1 MPTVYELAASQR
13 QCYPARVAR
22 LDDQW
27 YEEWKAQMEASGGNI
42 IVALGLR
49 PIEESAERV
58 VMEMPIGPNVIQGTG
73 VFAAGALI
81 QLADVAATI
90 ACSRALD
97 PTGERRD
104 LPFPLSVQI
113 SSNLLRNTDRGK
125 AITTS
130 RVVHKGRSMMVVSS
144 EVRDDR
150 DRLLAT
156 VTSTHLVNYGQ
167 PANSDE
173 RARKEI

>member
-1 MPTVYELAASQR
+1 MPEF
-13 QCYPARVAR
+13 
-22 LDDQW
+22 DDEW
-27 YEEWKAQMEASGGNI
+27 YEGWKRRMEESGGNI
-42 IVALGLR
+42 ILALGLR
-49 PIEESAERV
+49 PVEQSAERV

-81 QLADVAATI
+81 QLADVAATM
-90 ACSRALD
+90 ACSRAMD

-113 SSNLLRNTDRGK
+113 SSNLLRNTNTGK

-130 RVVHKGRSMMVVSS
+130 RVVHKGRSMMVVNS

-150 DRLLAT
+150 DRLLAV
-156 VTSTHLVNYGQ
+156 VTSTHLVAYGQ
-167 PANSDE
+167 HTTPS
-173 RARKEI
+173 